1 MEEKIRKKYD
11 KLKEKYAL
19 PDFDELN
26 NEFELST
33 IECEEFL
40 LRKIRKKIADK
51 INAMCEFLEGL
62 LSPDNTIANIYE
74 YKAFDDDERKKIFEL
89 YKRLKILEKLA
100 LELSLNH
107 DNEKDAKFIKNVFSL
122 WNKIKTEMTTFI
134 KKIKDFWE
142 KESTTEYKAGYFG

>member
-1 MEEKIRKKYD
+1 M
-11 KLKEKYAL
+11 

-62 LSPDNTIANIYE
+62 LSPDTTMANLYE

-89 YKRLKILEKLA
+89 YKRLKVLEKLA
-100 LELSLNH
+100 LELSLNR
-107 DNEKDAKFIKNVFSL
+107 DDEKDAKFIKDVFSL
-122 WNKIKTEMTTFI
+122 WNKIKTEITTFI

-142 KESTTEYKAGYFG
+142 NESTKEYKAGYFG

>member
-1 MEEKIRKKYD
+1 MESKIEKTYN
-11 KLKEKYAL
+11 KLKEKYSL

-62 LSPDNTIANIYE
+62 LSPDTTMANLYE

-89 YKRLKILEKLA
+89 YKRLKVLEKLA

-107 DNEKDAKFIKNVFSL
+107 DDEKDAKFIKNVFSS
-122 WNKIKTEMTTFI
+122 WDEIRNEMTTII

-142 KESTTEYKAGYFG
+142 NESTKEYKAGYFG